1 MATLPLENRLLALTE
16 ELRMYTASGN
26 IQVDYI
32 SARPQQLVTDF
43 VQANVALLIPEYLKS
58 QMSQISPTGPHK

>member
-1 MATLPLENRLLALTE
+1 
-16 ELRMYTASGN
+16 MYTASGN